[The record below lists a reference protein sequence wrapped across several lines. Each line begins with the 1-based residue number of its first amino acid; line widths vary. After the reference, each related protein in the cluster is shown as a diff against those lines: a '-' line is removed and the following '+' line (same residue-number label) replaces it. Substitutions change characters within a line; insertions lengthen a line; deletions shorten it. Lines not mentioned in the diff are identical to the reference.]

1 MFTVILCALY
11 VYSIV
16 FHLILTCKT
25 SWRQFSWYVA
35 RDEDESYKTNL
46 EHSLFLCLLSEIWWW
61 LKEKPFILSN
71 NGISWY
77 KAFSSRNLYLH
88 WGKIMQQKSQWRSLK
103 NQVFV
108 WILYSILDFFSH
120 NGSIWIAL
128 FSNYLYDIFFIYSLN
143 WSILKCKY
151 KLFWQ
156 KILFARFFRTKIIF
170 GGFIYT
176 IFFCVRVN

>member
-103 NQVFV
+103 KPSFC
-108 WILYSILDFFSH
+108 LDIIFHSWFFFAQCKYMNSF
-120 NGSIWIAL
+120 I
-128 FSNYLYDIFFIYSLN
+128 FSNYIVRIIHTALIEVFLN
-143 WSILKCKY
+143 ANINCFDRKY
-151 KLFWQ
+151 FLQ
-156 KILFARFFRTKIIF
+156 DFFRTKIIF

>member
-46 EHSLFLCLLSEIWWW
+46 EHSLILCLLSEIWWW

-77 KAFSSRNLYLH
+77 KAFSSKNVYLQ
-88 WGKIMQQKSQWRSLK
+88 WDNKEAEYCSKSSKTTTEEDTNEMSFYSSLVK
-103 NQVFV
+103 
-108 WILYSILDFFSH
+108 H
-120 NGSIWIAL
+120 
-128 FSNYLYDIFFIYSLN
+128 
-143 WSILKCKY
+143 K
-151 KLFWQ
+151 KLI
-156 KILFARFFRTKIIF
+156 KL
-170 GGFIYT
+170 
-176 IFFCVRVN
+176 

>member
-88 WGKIMQQKSQWRSLK
+88 WGKIMQQKSQWRSVK
-103 NQVFV
+103 KQVFV
-108 WILYSILDFFSH
+108 WISYFILDFF
-120 NGSIWIAL
+120 
-128 FSNYLYDIFFIYSLN
+128 FSQNTIFWLHSSNNTYSLN
-143 WSILKCKY
+143 WSILKWKY

-156 KILFARFFRTKIIF
+156 KILFTRFFRTKIIF
-170 GGFIYT
+170 GAFIYT